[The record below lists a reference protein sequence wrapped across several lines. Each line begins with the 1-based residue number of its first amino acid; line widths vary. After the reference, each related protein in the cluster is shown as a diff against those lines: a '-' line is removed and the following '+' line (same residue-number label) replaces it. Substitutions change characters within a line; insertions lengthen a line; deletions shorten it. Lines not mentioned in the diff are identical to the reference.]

1 MTAQIL
7 AAVIFVG
14 MFALIIMDKFERQ
27 YVTLGSAAL
36 VLVVVFGI
44 CMHSWDAIKNA
55 LNLGAIFRADFW
67 YGASESASSGVN
79 WSTIFFITGMM
90 IMVEGLGK
98 SGFFRWLC
106 LSLAKLAHYHVVPL
120 LLCFMAMSAF
130 LAMFIDSITVVLF
143 LATVTLELAQILCF
157 DPVPMILSEVFCAN
171 LGALPPCA
179 AIPPTSSSA
188 PRSAIPSRTSLKT
201 PASSSA
207 SALCSC

>member
-79 WSTIFFITGMM
+79 NIAAPPCRAASARRRMAD
-90 IMVEGLGK
+90 VL
-98 SGFFRWLC
+98 
-106 LSLAKLAHYHVVPL
+106 P
-120 LLCFMAMSAF
+120 AMS
-130 LAMFIDSITVVLF
+130 
-143 LATVTLELAQILCF
+143 
-157 DPVPMILSEVFCAN
+157 
-171 LGALPPCA
+171 
-179 AIPPTSSSA
+179 PT
-188 PRSAIPSRTSLKT
+188 TGLN
-201 PASSSA
+201 
-207 SALCSC
+207 

>member
-79 WSTIFFITGMM
+79 WSTIFFT
-90 IMVEGLGK
+90 
-98 SGFFRWLC
+98 
-106 LSLAKLAHYHVVPL
+106 L
-120 LLCFMAMSAF
+120 LLFSIN
-130 LAMFIDSITVVLF
+130 LHQRKIDWQVL
-143 LATVTLELAQILCF
+143 CH
-157 DPVPMILSEVFCAN
+157 
-171 LGALPPCA
+171 
-179 AIPPTSSSA
+179 
-188 PRSAIPSRTSLKT
+188 R
-201 PASSSA
+201 
-207 SALCSC
+207 

>member
-106 LSLAKLAHYHVVPL
+106 LSLARALPRRAAAAVLHGHVRVSGHVHRQHHGRAVS
-120 LLCFMAMSAF
+120 CDRHAGAG
-130 LAMFIDSITVVLF
+130 T
-143 LATVTLELAQILCF
+143 
-157 DPVPMILSEVFCAN
+157 DPVL
-171 LGALPPCA
+171 
-179 AIPPTSSSA
+179 
-188 PRSAIPSRTSLKT
+188 
-201 PASSSA
+201 
-207 SALCSC
+207 